1 MNNNI
6 NEEWISD
13 KTRYACDG
21 LLNQR
26 LDTPYIKKNNKLE
39 QVSWEETFSQ
49 LKKLVMDSDPDEIA
63 FLVGD
68 FIDLETSY
76 LIKKL
81 SEDLSI
87 KAVDGRQEGCK
98 VPFNHR
104 SQFLFNSKIKGIDET
119 DCILMIGTNTREEAA
134 IINSRIRKRVISS
147 NIPVALIGKNV
158 DLTYKYNHLGDDIN
172 ILIDLLNEKNSFY
185 KKLTNASKPMIIIGQ
200 SVLNRDD
207 SLQIYSLLETFT
219 DKFNLI
225 QEDWNGFN
233 VLPVSYTHLTLPTK
247 A

>member
-1 MNNNI
+1 
-6 NEEWISD
+6 
-13 KTRYACDG
+13 
-21 LLNQR
+21 
-26 LDTPYIKKNNKLE
+26 
-39 QVSWEETFSQ
+39 
-49 LKKLVMDSDPDEIA
+49 
-63 FLVGD
+63 
-68 FIDLETSY
+68 
-76 LIKKL
+76 
-81 SEDLSI
+81 
-87 KAVDGRQEGCK
+87 
-98 VPFNHR
+98 
-104 SQFLFNSKIKGIDET
+104 
-119 DCILMIGTNTREEAA
+119 MIGTNTREEAA

-233 VLPVSYTHLTLPTK
+233 VLQLAAARVLYKKINQSMIWSLTLK
-247 A
+247 KVNSN